1 MDVAESFDD
10 ARVFLD
16 ETQFDLVVA
25 NLRLGAYNGIH
36 LAYTVRL
43 AELST
48 HVIVHSDAR
57 DVTAARDIQRAGALY
72 ERTERLVVSL
82 QAYLGGTLPSVDR
95 RNPLQFDRRRF
106 ARGGRRAWDL
116 RSFGADNDAGA

>member
-1 MDVAESFDD
+1 VDVAESFDD
-10 ARVFLD
+10 ARVWLD
-16 ETQFDLVVA
+16 DAVFDLVVA

-43 AELST
+43 GELST

-57 DVTAARDIQRAGALY
+57 DVAAASDIQRAGALY

-82 QAYLGGTLPSVDR
+82 PAYLAGTLPSADR
-95 RNPLQFDRRRF
+95 RNPLQFDRRRL

-116 RSFGADNDAGA
+116 RPFGADDAGA